1 MASGTRRGMDWPT
14 AWSAL
19 VPVYALAA
27 ILHAILPLFAA
38 LVWIIFAFYAVKV
51 LQGARLAEDPWR
63 GRGNPR
69 LYLFTFVLIMVVH
82 LGSAAVALGATDV
95 RTAATALVTLP
106 LALGLAAWFVARTAP
121 PGVRDEIGLLWTG
134 VGSEFAGALIA
145 PVYVFENLPTGG
157 SLPLLASLASLALTI
172 VSIVAFFLASRR
184 ARRREPAVARKVA
197 RE

>member
-1 MASGTRRGMDWPT
+1 MARRGMDWPT

-19 VPVYALAA
+19 VPIYGLAA

-38 LVWIIFAFYAVKV
+38 LVWIIFAVYGVKV

-69 LYLFTFVLIMVVH
+69 LYLLTFLLVMAAH
-82 LGSAAVALGATDV
+82 LGSAALVLGSSDD
-95 RTAATALVTLP
+95 RNAATALVTLP

-121 PGVRDEIGLLWTG
+121 PGVRDETGWLWAG
-134 VGSEFAGALIA
+134 VGSEFLGAVLT
-145 PVYVFENLPTGG
+145 PVYVFEGLPADG
-157 SLPLLASLASLALTI
+157 SLPLLTSLASLAPT
-172 VSIVAFFLASRR
+172 VASIAAFLLAARR
-184 ARRREPAVARKVA
+184 AARRAPTVARKVP